1 MRWLDGITNS
11 MDISLSKLWEL
22 VTDREA
28 LPSTVHGVANS
39 WTWLSDWTTKMK
51 NKIQIHHNF
60 KYETRLHRN
69 NRHIVEIELKRD
81 TWKNRLI
88 AGVFKTHPSVHD
100 IAEGKNI
107 SENREDLNNIS
118 NKIVVSWNMTFV

>member
-1 MRWLDGITNS
+1 
-11 MDISLSKLWEL
+11 
-22 VTDREA
+22 
-28 LPSTVHGVANS
+28 
-39 WTWLSDWTTKMK
+39 MK

-81 TWKNRLI
+81 TRKNRLI

-100 IAEGKNI
+100 IAEGKSI